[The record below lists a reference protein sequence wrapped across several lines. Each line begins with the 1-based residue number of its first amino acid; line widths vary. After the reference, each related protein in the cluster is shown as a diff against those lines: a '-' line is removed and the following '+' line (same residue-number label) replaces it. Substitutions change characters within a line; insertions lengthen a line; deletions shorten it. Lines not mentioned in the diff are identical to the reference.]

1 MLNIP
6 DSENLIKKA
15 FWLCSIRWYA
25 AIGVVVATS
34 ITAFVIDL
42 QINFTALYVLSA
54 LLLMSNV
61 FYIQF
66 LRSIK
71 NRRDEKCILRVRN
84 HLHIQI
90 IKDLLFLT
98 MLLHFSGGIENPFII
113 FYIFHMI
120 ISSILLGKKC
130 TYFLTSVGIFLF
142 ASLAITE
149 YLGIVPHLSINKY
162 ISSLIEN
169 DPVYLFAALVIFAIT
184 SYLVVFITST
194 LSGRLRK
201 VEQKLKVANMNL
213 IEKDQIKNEYV
224 KRLTHDIKG
233 HIAAIQA
240 NIELVHKQLIA
251 PVDPANQEFVEQAYN
266 RTLQLSEFIKELLA
280 LTNMRLNKK
289 FDRETIDIRQML
301 ESSINSAIEC
311 AKRKKITFTQDINIV
326 NPSFLGIKSSIS
338 EVASNLFQNAM
349 KYTPEGGTV
358 HVQATSDTTAF
369 KLVVTDNGSGIP
381 KEDLPHI
388 FEEFYRASNAKS
400 SNIEGT
406 GLGLSLVK
414 AIVDR
419 HKGTIKAK
427 STLGVGTTFTVVL
440 PHN

>member
-15 FWLCSIRWYA
+15 FWLCGIRWYA
-25 AIGVVVATS
+25 AIGVAVAAAIS
-34 ITAFVIDL
+34 AFIVDL
-42 QINFTALYVLSA
+42 QIDFKAIFVLTA
-54 LLLMSNV
+54 LLLFSNL
-61 FYIQF
+61 FYIQY

-71 NRRDEKCILRVRN
+71 NRRDEKCILKVRN
-84 HLHIQI
+84 HINIQI
-90 IKDLLFLT
+90 VTDLLFLT
-98 MLLHFSGGIENPFII
+98 ALLHFSGGIENPFII

-120 ISSILLGKKC
+120 ISSILLGKRC

-149 YLGIVPHLSINKY
+149 YFGIIPHLSINKY

-169 DPVYLFAALVIFAIT
+169 DPVYLFASLIIFALT

-194 LSGRLRK
+194 LAGRLRV
-201 VEQKLKVANMNL
+201 VEKKLKDANINL
-213 IEKDQIKNEYV
+213 TEKDQIKNEYV

-233 HIAAIQA
+233 HIATIQA

-251 PVDPANQEFVEQAYN
+251 PVDPANQEFVKHAYS

-289 FDRETIDIRQML
+289 FDKEKIDIGQVIDV
-301 ESSINSAIEC
+301 SIKSAFDC
-311 AKRKKITFTQDINIV
+311 ANRKKISFTQDLNIT
-326 NPSFLGIKSSIS
+326 NQYYNGIKSSI
-338 EVASNLFQNAM
+338 EEIVSNLLQNAM

-358 HVQATSDTTAF
+358 HIQAISDTNSF
-369 KLVVTDNGSGIP
+369 KLIVSDNGSGIP

-388 FEEFYRASNAKS
+388 FEEFYRASNAKN

-419 HKGTIKAK
+419 HKGSIKAK
-427 STLGVGTTFTVVL
+427 STIGVGTTFSVVL
-440 PHN
+440 PHQ